1 MICVLNIE
9 NFIHVT
15 TSMKFHFPICTK
27 ALLVPA
33 YMLLISDLISMNKM
47 CLIYMF
53 SSLLILNK
61 CITQYINEEFLSKR
75 G

>member
-9 NFIHVT
+9 NVIHVT
-15 TSMKFHFPICTK
+15 TSMKFHFHICTK

-47 CLIYMF
+47 LLIYMHF
-53 SSLLILNK
+53 LHFLLNK
-61 CITQYINEEFLSKR
+61 MYNAVHTY
-75 G
+75 